1 MLMRTRM
8 RWLVFFLLLAS
19 VPAMACGLFT
29 DDGAQDGAQET
40 DEGAT
45 ESVEEVPTSVPAAP
59 TVDLGD
65 GGQQDA
71 PPLPD
76 IVGLS
81 EALSQFNSYRVL
93 VEMRFEETEASD
105 RSGSMTLDTRRT
117 VQPPASQVLMT
128 VSGAFGADLPDLG
141 QGASLTFVEIEGTS
155 YSVIPGVGC
164 ISGAGGS
171 ELAGEFDGVVDTDEW
186 ISEIENAEFVGDE
199 TVNGVATHHY
209 RLDETSFSDSD
220 NQLQEATGDLYVSQ
234 EHGYVVRMEV
244 EGIGE
249 MDLFD
254 EGGSQGMLSMTMD
267 VLDVDQPFVIEPPEG
282 CDASGSEFPVMD
294 GSRDLATFAG
304 LTTYVV
310 DASLNDV
317 VTFYQNEMAALGY
330 ELEADPLIT
339 DSTALLTFSAEGMP
353 TVSITLG
360 AEGNTISVLL
370 SSEDN

>member
-1 MLMRTRM
+1 MMMGIRM
-8 RWLVFFLLLAS
+8 RWLVFFLVLAS
-19 VPAMACGLFT
+19 VPVMACGLFT
-29 DDGAQDGAQET
+29 DDGAEDGAQET
-40 DEGAT
+40 DDGAT
-45 ESVEEVPTSVPAAP
+45 EVVDEVPTSAAAAP
-59 TVDLGD
+59 TVDLGE

-71 PPLPD
+71 PALPD
-76 IVGLS
+76 ITDLN
-81 EALSQFNSYRVL
+81 EALSQFNSYRLL
-93 VEMRFEETEASD
+93 VEMRFEETEASQ
-105 RSGSMTLDTRRT
+105 RSGSMTLDTRRI
-117 VQPPASQVLMT
+117 VQPPASQVQMT
-128 VSGAFGADLPDLG
+128 VSGAFGADFPDLG
-141 QGASLTFVEIEGTS
+141 DGASLTFVEIEGTS

-171 ELAGEFDGVVDTDEW
+171 ELAGEFGDVVDTDDL
-186 ISEIENAEFVGDE
+186 ISEIEDAEYVGDE

-209 RLDETSFSDSD
+209 RFDETSFSNSD

-234 EHGYVVRMEV
+234 EHNYVVRMEV

-254 EGGSQGMLSMTMD
+254 EGASQGRLSMTMD

-304 LTTYVV
+304 LTTYAV

-317 VTFYQNEMAALGY
+317 VAFYQNEMAALGY

-353 TVSITLG
+353 TVSVTLG
-360 AEGNTISVLL
+360 TEGNTVSVLL